1 MSWSQAWVNVVQA
14 IGAPYGYTVVL
25 WSTGALVIARYG
37 LPSTVDILL
46 FALGGVGA
54 YLAFAGLTEWL
65 LAPGD
70 SPGMTPQVSR
80 PLVNLVPVAPPMIIA
95 LITREIRLKSRVS
108 SQQPDRN
115 CCLHRG
121 TGRPRQAILTLPTK
135 PHAGFPKNS

>member
-95 LITREIRLKSRVS
+95 LITREIRLKKVAYLLS
-108 SQQPDRN
+108 S
-115 CCLHRG
+115 LIATAAYIG
-121 TGRPRQAILTLPTK
+121 GLVVLVK
-135 PHAGFPKNS
+135 LS